1 MDSETETGAW
11 EGPRRFLTFYPGLHQ
26 PGDAKHFERAC
37 ISIHR
42 LETRRKPIP
51 CADVMIDSG
60 AFTKLAKHG
69 HYPEPVE
76 VYAGQLHRLHTEGV
90 VNITIAA
97 TQDYMCEPFMLEKTG
112 LTLLDHQRLT
122 IERFDDLRAALAVA
136 FDGPPPFALMPVLQG
151 SSPEDYVR
159 HLRDYGA
166 RIEASAWVGVGSVCK
181 RQGAPGGIEALLR
194 AIKTERPDIR
204 LHGFGVK
211 LTALKNA
218 AVRELLDTA
227 DSMAWSFSARKQGR
241 NGNDW
246 REAKAFEQ
254 KIRGTS

>member
-1 MDSETETGAW
+1 MNSETGTGAG
-11 EGPRRFLTFYPGLHQ
+11 ESPRQTLTFYPGLHQ
-26 PGDAKHFERAC
+26 PGDAKHFDRAC

-42 LETRRKPIP
+42 IETRRKPIA

-97 TQDYMCEPFMLEKTG
+97 TQDYMCEAFMLEKTG

-122 IERFDDLRAALAVA
+122 IERFDALRAALAAA
-136 FDGPPPFALMPVLQG
+136 FAGKPPFPLMPVLQG

-166 RIEASAWVGVGSVCK
+166 RIAHGAWVGVGSVCK
-181 RQGAPGGIEALLR
+181 RQGSPGGIEALLR

-218 AVRELLDTA
+218 AVRNLLDTA

-254 KIRGTS
+254 KIEGAI